1 MRFYISNK
9 LTGDDSTLLV
19 EDQILNSKA
28 LLCLALFHFCQNNL
42 SVA

>member
-28 LLCLALFHFCQNNL
+28 LLFSSICSL
-42 SVA
+42 SFLSE